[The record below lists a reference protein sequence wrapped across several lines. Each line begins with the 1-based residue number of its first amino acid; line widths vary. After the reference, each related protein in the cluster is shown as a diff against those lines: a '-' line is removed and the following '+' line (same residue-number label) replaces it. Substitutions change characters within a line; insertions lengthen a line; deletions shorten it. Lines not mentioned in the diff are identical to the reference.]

1 MRLHRVFAV
10 LVWLA
15 SNFARAGVGVWT
27 TNGPAGQN
35 GSVAVDV
42 AIPGILY
49 SGTAAGMAV
58 SRDNGQTWMA
68 TGSSPASPLYVLAA
82 RSANVYASSIQS
94 GILVPSVL
102 WKSPDA
108 GATWMQLATSVNT
121 GYQITI
127 DPSSVSTVYRSTVA
141 SIIPHMVYAGFDRS
155 ADGGQTWTSIDNGIA
170 GNVVT
175 AFIIDPHNPA
185 ILYLA
190 NVWEG
195 IGVPPP
201 PPGFFKSID
210 AGSTWAPLTPTLG
223 AISGLAIDPTAGIL
237 YASASTGVYRST
249 DNGASF
255 SQISSTVLH
264 NLVLDAAHPNDCT
277 APYPSTRAS

>member
-1 MRLHRVFAV
+1 
-10 LVWLA
+10 
-15 SNFARAGVGVWT
+15 
-27 TNGPAGQN
+27 
-35 GSVAVDV
+35 
-42 AIPGILY
+42 
-49 SGTAAGMAV
+49 
-58 SRDNGQTWMA
+58 
-68 TGSSPASPLYVLAA
+68 
-82 RSANVYASSIQS
+82 
-94 GILVPSVL
+94 
-102 WKSPDA
+102 
-108 GATWMQLATSVNT
+108 MQLATSVNT

-210 AGSTWAPLTPTLG
+210 AGSTWAPLTPMLG

-255 SQISSTVLH
+255 SQISSTVLYK
-264 NLVLDAAHPNDCT
+264 LVLDAAHPKPT
-277 APYPSTRAS
+277 VRHPTRVPGRRDQYGWRIYVDELEQRVVRKLSRRELTRDRFHRSLPPHHDGSVGRV